1 MPTRT
6 AVLAIGFVLLV
17 VAGAGTLAVTATSA
31 GSPPDLGPPVVA
43 PALHNGTADRGA
55 PPAPVPPRVA
65 GDGDDVDDD
74 GDDLDDLDDLDD
86 FDD

>member
-1 MPTRT
+1 MLATGL
-6 AVLAIGFVLLV
+6 AVLV
-17 VAGAGTLAVTATSA
+17 VAVLGALAVTATSA

-43 PALHNGTADRGA
+43 PALHTGTADRGA
-55 PPAPVPPRVA
+55 PPVPVPPRVA

-74 GDDLDDLDDLDD
+74 LDDLDD